1 MMMINVQVASGM
13 SYLERMSF
21 IHRDLAARNIL
32 VGDNNI
38 VKVADFGLAKVIE
51 DGEYNPHSGEFSYL
65 VARKLSC
72 QLCPWY
78 CGMFSSSILCYHTRY
93 TWFGGSICLLWLMNV
108 TRLCYIMMTGA
119 KFPIKWTAPEAAL
132 YGRFTIKSDIWSYG
146 ILLQEIMTKGQ
157 IPYPGQSLLSILCK
171 FLYT

>member
-1 MMMINVQVASGM
+1 MMINVQVASGM

-51 DGEYNPHSGEFSYL
+51 DGEYNPHSGEFS
-65 VARKLSC
+65 C
-72 QLCPWY
+72 QLYPKY

-93 TWFGGSICLLWLMNV
+93 T
-108 TRLCYIMMTGA
+108 
-119 KFPIKWTAPEAAL
+119 
-132 YGRFTIKSDIWSYG
+132 
-146 ILLQEIMTKGQ
+146 
-157 IPYPGQSLLSILCK
+157 
-171 FLYT
+171 